1 MYSQNQNF
9 SLEKVTYCFGLA
21 WINFRC
27 PPKALSH
34 SPSSAGQG
42 RENIKGSR
50 VEIRTE
56 RDQSP
61 ITVTD
66 KTD

>member
-1 MYSQNQNF
+1 VFAGTEICPN
-9 SLEKVTYCFGLA
+9 LEEGCFGLA
-21 WINFRC
+21 WINAEC
-27 PPKALSH
+27 PPKPPYH
-34 SPSSAGQG
+34 SPSSTGQG
-42 RENIKGSR
+42 RGSMIKGLR

-56 RDQSP
+56 RGHSP